1 MNDIRLILLLVVS
14 SLIGALGGLC
24 ITLLPLF
31 LLMFAA
37 GDSGRIDLVFAGF
50 FFFLFIIEFTIAGS
64 LAAIVMRGFVGS
76 HLISIKDGAMRFTI
90 GSLIGGSLIIVFISI
105 ENFFEIAALA
115 SLITVTFG
123 VTLCWLKLRAN
134 EKQMGP
140 ETLTTLKIQ

>member
-50 FFFLFIIEFTIAGS
+50 FFLLFIIEFTIAGS

-76 HLISIKDGAMRFTI
+76 HLMSIKDGAIRFTI
-90 GSLIGGSLIIVFISI
+90 GSLIGGLIILFISI

-115 SLITVTFG
+115 SLITVTLG

-134 EKQMGP
+134 EKELGP